1 MFYIHLGLNGLII
14 GFHFVAIQHLANE
27 QMKILHFTNRRKS
40 PLCCCLINI
49 YVLCKRK
56 NKKNQLTETQRQIKD
71 AEPNV
76 QPEEKDH
83 IGYFAKQEQVAHVLL
98 HCDWE
103 RRKRGTTNSAVK
115 GNKEP
120 LHC

>member
-1 MFYIHLGLNGLII
+1 MF
-14 GFHFVAIQHLANE
+14 FA
-27 QMKILHFTNRRKS
+27 T
-40 PLCCCLINI
+40 
-49 YVLCKRK
+49 
-56 NKKNQLTETQRQIKD
+56 KKTQLTETQRQIKD

-103 RRKRGTTNSAVK
+103 RRKRGKNEFSSEGKQGAFALLRQ
-115 GNKEP
+115 GQREDR
-120 LHC
+120 